1 MFFISNENHIL
12 IPKGAFSK
20 EEKEEFERMLEKKW
34 IINNT
39 KGSKEMKPY
48 EDEERTI
55 TIETVFRTLINSH
68 TYLYFKDGN
77 TAFKNDVYSTL
88 ESIKITLKHNAF
100 EKKEIVI
107 AKKCLELIE
116 LILGTYKTELKMSK
130 PETKTFN
137 NIICDIKQ
145 SFSERERI

>member
-1 MFFISNENHIL
+1 MHL
-12 IPKGAFSK
+12 VKKKK
-20 EEKEEFERMLEKKW
+20 EEIKRILKEQFESTV
-34 IINNT
+34 T

-48 EDEERTI
+48 EERTI
-55 TIETVFRTLINSH
+55 TIETVFRTLIDSH

-88 ESIKITLKHNAF
+88 EFIKITLKHNTF

-116 LILGTYKTELKMSK
+116 LVLETYKTELKMSK